1 METLPWARLGKI
13 WEHLTL
19 FETKL
24 PQNSHRQIESLS
36 WYRLG
41 NIEEHLPAL
50 RSVQRDM
57 NHIHIRYIGP
67 REYQPTDPITSP
79 TELPHHIE
87 PEQDKSNVERV
98 AGGHIPIPLEGQ
110 RFYPAAMTRHSAAA
124 RFDGDKSKPWKT
136 GIILLDPPFESK
148 QQNYGERQNSEYRSF
163 ISRPMSPAF
172 DGNKN
177 LDSRDTY
184 LSSLVH
190 CLDWNPALRVDAVPG
205 PLVILQDLYC
215 IIASEWIAVNA
226 YVERDL
232 NTIEYRLEHEKG
244 HLDGFESFLKRLF
257 IMRHR
262 TQKFENLVN
271 EQLQL

>member
-1 METLPWARLGKI
+1 MASPLTDTATLTSPQNEYKNFLRITASRLSKFKPLDTFLHSKTNVPARITAIKFRNGSVPSKESDINELELENQLKHRNDPNDHQLFIVENITPNVVALIGHYCKVDPQFFLDYLDAVLLSEFNPIHSLHNSRVMETLPWARLGKI
-13 WEHLTL
+13 WEHVKL

-79 TELPHHIE
+79 TELPDHIE

-124 RFDGDKSKPWKT
+124 WFDGDKSKPWQT
-136 GIILLDPPFESK
+136 G
-148 QQNYGERQNSEYRSF
+148 
-163 ISRPMSPAF
+163 
-172 DGNKN
+172 
-177 LDSRDTY
+177 
-184 LSSLVH
+184 
-190 CLDWNPALRVDAVPG
+190 
-205 PLVILQDLYC
+205 
-215 IIASEWIAVNA
+215 
-226 YVERDL
+226 
-232 NTIEYRLEHEKG
+232 
-244 HLDGFESFLKRLF
+244 
-257 IMRHR
+257 
-262 TQKFENLVN
+262 
-271 EQLQL
+271 